1 MCFSASASFTVSAV
15 LLVGGIATIRKVK
28 SPSYFAFATI
38 PILFGIQ
45 QFIEGFVWLSLSYE
59 TYAPWNHSSTVA
71 FLIFAQVVWPALVPF
86 SILLLEKDPM
96 RKKILAVISILGF
109 AVAIYLLFCILNF
122 PVHSQIKGSHIF
134 YDLDYR
140 HNMVKFS
147 GVFYFIP
154 TVLPALISSYK
165 RMVYFG
171 ITILLSF
178 LVTKIFYEDY
188 VISVWCYFAAA
199 LSILIYW
206 IINQKKGIS
215 T

>member
-15 LLVGGIATIRKVK
+15 LLVGGIAIMKKVK
-28 SPSYFAFATI
+28 SPSYYPFASL

-59 TYAPWNHSSTVA
+59 AYAQYNSSATVA
-71 FLIFAQVVWPALVPF
+71 FLIFAQVVWPGLVPF
-86 SILLLEKDPM
+86 SILLLEKDPL
-96 RKKILAVISILGF
+96 RKKILSVIAVLGF
-109 AVAIYLLFCILNF
+109 AVSIYLLFCILNF

-140 HNMVKFS
+140 HGMVKFS

-154 TVLPALISSYK
+154 TVLPALISSFK

-171 ITILLSF
+171 VMILLSF

-206 IINQKKGIS
+206 IINQKKGVS
-215 T
+215 N